1 MTDNRRPDEPPRTGR
16 TDLAKVRTTD
26 DRKDQPSADVDAALN
41 PHRSE
46 EQLRAQQH
54 VAEVLARRGVLLAG
68 DESGRELADLWS
80 AVEQF
85 ESTVEARGGDTMTNA
100 PDSREPDNPAFV
112 LPERK
117 ARESA
122 ADYSRRIL
130 QAAAALTNFER

>member
-1 MTDNRRPDEPPRTGR
+1 MTNDRRPDEPRRADR
-16 TDLAKVRTTD
+16 TDLAEVRTRD
-26 DRKDQPSADVDAALN
+26 DRKDKPSADMDEALN

-46 EQLRAQQH
+46 EQIRAQQH

-68 DESGRELADLWS
+68 DETGRELADLWS
-80 AVEQF
+80 AVDQF
-85 ESTVEARGGDTMTNA
+85 ESIVEARGGDTMTNA

-122 ADYSRRIL
+122 ADYTRRIL
-130 QAAAALTNFER
+130 DAAAELTNFER

>member
-1 MTDNRRPDEPPRTGR
+1 MTNDRRPDEPRRADR

-26 DRKDQPSADVDAALN
+26 DRKDKPSADMDEALN

-68 DESGRELADLWS
+68 DETGRELADLWS
-80 AVEQF
+80 AVDQF
-85 ESTVEARGGDTMTNA
+85 ESIVEARGGDTLTNA
-100 PDSREPDNPAFV
+100 PDSQEPDNPAFV

-122 ADYSRRIL
+122 TDYTRRIL
-130 QAAAALTNFER
+130 DAASALTNFER

>member
-1 MTDNRRPDEPPRTGR
+1 MANDGRPDQPRRAGR

-26 DRKDQPSADVDAALN
+26 DGKGKSSADIDEARN

-68 DESGRELADLWS
+68 DETGRELADLWS
-80 AVEQF
+80 AVDQF
-85 ESTVEARGGDTMTNA
+85 ESSVEARGGDTMTNA

-112 LPERK
+112 LPERN
-117 ARESA
+117 AGESA
-122 ADYSRRIL
+122 TDYTRRIL
-130 QAAAALTNFER
+130 EAAAALTNFER

>member
-1 MTDNRRPDEPPRTGR
+1 MTDNRRPDERTGR

-26 DRKDQPSADVDAALN
+26 DRKDPPSADVDAALN

-117 ARESA
+117 ARKSA

>member
-1 MTDNRRPDEPPRTGR
+1 MTDNRRPDEPHRTGR
-16 TDLAKVRTTD
+16 TDLAKVGTTD
-26 DRKDQPSADVDAALN
+26 DRKARPSADIDQALN

-54 VAEVLARRGVLLAG
+54 VAEVLAHRGVLLAG
-68 DESGRELADLWS
+68 DETGRELADLWS

-117 ARESA
+117 AQEAA
-122 ADYSRRIL
+122 ADYTRRIL
-130 QAAAALTNFER
+130 QAAAELTNFER

>member
-1 MTDNRRPDEPPRTGR
+1 MTNDRHPDEPRRTGR

-26 DRKDQPSADVDAALN
+26 DRKDEPSAAIDEALN

-68 DESGRELADLWS
+68 DETGRELAELWS
-80 AVEQF
+80 AVDQF
-85 ESTVEARGGDTMTNA
+85 ESIVEARGGDTMTNA

-112 LPERK
+112 LPERN

-122 ADYSRRIL
+122 ADYTRRIL
-130 QAAAALTNFER
+130 DAAAALTSFER